1 MTLAI
6 RSFLIISFISVMI
19 FTESARAQD
28 QGVVDLQTA
37 VAEGATR
44 SKAALFLDVQ
54 GCGLSY
60 TAASGTADRKTKIP
74 AEIDMMLR
82 LGSIGKLY
90 TATVIH
96 RLAQRG
102 VLDLDLPA
110 SRYLGSEDASGVAN
124 RDATLRQLL
133 NHTGGIADYYS
144 SPAIRRWNWRE
155 PLTPVR
161 IMNLIRG
168 QAATGAPGA
177 AYSYSN
183 SGYHLLAMV
192 AERATKQ
199 PFADL
204 VQAEVIAPM
213 ALRNTRYN
221 VVAPGGPLHGYAG
234 GKDWWQSAENTGP
247 DSGITATLP
256 DVRRFLQALF
266 IELGPMRLAGQAMTE
281 HPVETGKARQQA
293 GPGAELRTSR
303 EGLRLIGH
311 TGNVEGYLSFAYFA
325 PDYGLT
331 MIGHMTASDKETFSR
346 LLGNVA
352 QTVTAV
358 CTKAS
363 AKQ

>member
-1 MTLAI
+1 
-6 RSFLIISFISVMI
+6 MI

-28 QGVVDLQTA
+28 QGVVDLETA
-37 VAEGATR
+37 VADGATR
-44 SKAALFLDVQ
+44 SKAAVFLDVQ

-74 AEIDMMLR
+74 TEIDMMLR

-102 VLDLDLPA
+102 VLDL
-110 SRYLGSEDASGVAN
+110 N
-124 RDATLRQLL
+124 LL

-213 ALRNTRYN
+213 ALRSTRYN
-221 VVAPGGPLHGYAG
+221 VVAPGGPLHGYVG

-266 IELGPMRLAGQAMTE
+266 IDPGPMRLAGQAMTE
-281 HPVETGKARQQA
+281 HPVETGKPRQQA
-293 GPGAELRTSR
+293 GPGAELRTSG